1 MPRVTVL
8 ASPKKDPHMSPPRI
22 AITMGDPAG
31 IGPEII
37 LKAIVQLRDRLLTRS
52 IELAVVGCAATY
64 RATAAALELP
74 QPITDFRPR
83 GAARDGSGLCFIDI
97 GSGLAVPPGL
107 VCKAAGQ
114 AAYEAIDEAV
124 AQAMAGAVDAI
135 CTAPLNKEALNLA
148 GHAYGGHTELLA
160 DLTGARDS
168 VMMLAHGNMRVSHV
182 STHTALRKVPDR
194 LTPARLRR
202 VVELTSQALQQLGM
216 AHPRIAVAALNPHG
230 GEGGLF
236 GTEDQDITAP
246 TVAALCSEGH
256 ECIGPVPGDTV
267 FVKLRAGQYDAV
279 VAMYHDQGHIPVK
292 LLGFHIDPQTG
303 QWSSLSGV
311 NVTLGLPIVRTSVD
325 HGTAFDIAG
334 RGVASCES
342 LLEAIDYGIRMARP
356 RNDRPSAA
364 PA

>member
-1 MPRVTVL
+1 
-8 ASPKKDPHMSPPRI
+8 
-22 AITMGDPAG
+22 MGDPAG

-37 LKAIVQLRDRLLTRS
+37 LKAVLQLRERWEAGAMALV
-52 IELAVVGCAATY
+52 VVGCAATY
-64 RATAAALELP
+64 EATAGALGLE
-74 QPITDFRPR
+74 QPIKDFRS
-83 GAARDGSGLCFIDI
+83 SGDADSVAGIRFVDV
-97 GSGLAVPPGL
+97 GNGHAVRPGI
-107 VCKAAGQ
+107 VAPAAGQ
-114 AAYEAIDEAV
+114 VAYDAIHEAV
-124 AQAMAGAVDAI
+124 GLAMSGRIDAI

-182 STHTALRKVPDR
+182 STHTALRQVPAKLTVQR
-194 LTPARLRR
+194 LQR
-202 VVELTSQALQQLGM
+202 VVELTSQALGRLGIDQ
-216 AHPRIAVAALNPHG
+216 PRIAVAALNPHG

-246 TVAALCSEGH
+246 TVTLLRAMGYDCL
-256 ECIGPVPGDTV
+256 GPVPGDTI

-292 LLGFHIDPQTG
+292 LLGFHIDPNTG
-303 QWSSLSGV
+303 QWNSLSGV

-334 RGVASCES
+334 QGVATCES
-342 LLEAIDYGIRMARP
+342 LVEAIDYAIKLARTDTVQRTATP
-356 RNDRPSAA
+356 V
-364 PA
+364 